1 MTSTKL
7 NNPKRSPLGWYG
19 LSLFVIVADQITK
32 HLIINRF
39 DLYDR
44 VAVLPFFDLVRAHNP
59 GAAFSFLS
67 DAGGWQRI
75 FFVSISSVVSLVL
88 VVWIYRLESR
98 QKMQTLGLALVLG
111 GALGN
116 LYDRVAYGYVVDFLL
131 FYYDQYSFPAFNV
144 ADSAITVGAFF
155 LIVDMIKNPQAGKP

>member
-1 MTSTKL
+1 MTIS
-7 NNPKRSPLGWYG
+7 KRSLAGWYA
-19 LSLFVIVADQITK
+19 LSLVMIIADQITK
-32 HLIINRF
+32 QVIMARF

-44 VAVLPFFDLVRAHNP
+44 VAIWPFFDLVRAHNP

-75 FFVSISSVVSLVL
+75 FFIAISSIVSLVL
-88 VVWIYRLESR
+88 VVWVSRLESQ
-98 QKMQTLGLALVLG
+98 QKLQALGLSLVLG

-155 LIVDMIKNPQAGKP
+155 LIVDMIKNPQAGKS

>member
-1 MTSTKL
+1 M
-7 NNPKRSPLGWYG
+7 NNSKRSLLGWYA
-19 LSLFVIVADQITK
+19 LSLLMIVADQITK
-32 HLIINRF
+32 TLIIGRF

-75 FFVSISSVVSLVL
+75 FFVGISSVVSLVL
-88 VVWIYRLESR
+88 VVWIYRLQSH
-98 QKMQTLGLALVLG
+98 QKMQALGLSLVLG

-116 LYDRVAYGYVVDFLL
+116 LYARVAYGYVVDFLL
-131 FYYDQYSFPAFNV
+131 FYYDKYSFPAFNI

-155 LIVDMIKNPQAGKP
+155 LIVDMIKNPQTGKS

>member
-1 MTSTKL
+1 MINSTRL
-7 NNPKRSPLGWYG
+7 SLAGWYA
-19 LSLFVIVADQITK
+19 LSIFVIVADQFTK
-32 HLIINRF
+32 NLIVNRF

-44 VAVLPFFDLVRAHNP
+44 VQVLPFFDLIRAHNS

-88 VVWIYRLESR
+88 AIWLSRLESR
-98 QKMQTLGLALVLG
+98 QKIQALGLSLVLG

-116 LYDRVAYGYVVDFLL
+116 LYDRVAYGYVIDFLL

-155 LIVDMIKNPQAGKP
+155 LIVDMIKNPQAGKS

>member
-1 MTSTKL
+1 M
-7 NNPKRSPLGWYG
+7 NNSKRSLLGWYA
-19 LSLFVIVADQITK
+19 LSLLMIVADQITK
-32 HLIINRF
+32 TLIIGRF

-75 FFVSISSVVSLVL
+75 FFVGISSVVSLVL
-88 VVWIYRLESR
+88 VVWIYRLQSH
-98 QKMQTLGLALVLG
+98 QKMQALGLSLVLG

-131 FYYDQYSFPAFNV
+131 FYYDKYSFPAFNI

-155 LIVDMIKNPQAGKP
+155 LIVDMIKNPQTGKS

>member
-7 NNPKRSPLGWYG
+7 NNSKRSLVAWYG
-19 LSLFVIVADQITK
+19 LSIFVIVADQVTK
-32 HLIINRF
+32 HLIMNRF

-44 VAVLPFFDLVRAHNP
+44 VMVLPFFDLVRAHNS

-88 VVWIYRLESR
+88 AVWIYRLESR
-98 QKMQTLGLALVLG
+98 QKIQALGLSLVLG

-131 FYYDQYSFPAFNV
+131 FYYVQYSFPAFNV

-155 LIVDMIKNPQAGKP
+155 LIVDMIKNPQAGKS

>member
-1 MTSTKL
+1 MMNSTRL
-7 NNPKRSPLGWYG
+7 SLAGWYA
-19 LSLFVIVADQITK
+19 LSTFIVVADQFTK
-32 HLIINRF
+32 NMIMNRF

-44 VAVLPFFDLVRAHNP
+44 VPVLPFFDLVLAHNS

-67 DAGGWQRI
+67 DAGGWQRV
-75 FFVSISSVVSLVL
+75 FFVTISSVVSLVL
-88 VVWIYRLESR
+88 AIWLSRLESR
-98 QKMQTLGLALVLG
+98 QKIQALGLSLVLG

-116 LYDRVAYGYVVDFLL
+116 LYDRVAYGYVIDFLL

-155 LIVDMIKNPQAGKP
+155 LIVDMIKNPQAGKS